1 MAKSSFLSTFSPGA
15 KVVNQNPKPIP
26 AALGF
31 RVKSGWAMSVLL
43 TGPANAPKFI
53 QCRAVLLSD
62 PKIPQSKQPYHAALE
77 LSSSEAKTVTKKL
90 RKIVTD
96 AAKKSVRELLYEASE
111 LQYEVRG
118 AGLVVGSLADPETL
132 HNEHIR
138 AHGLEGQLFRTA
150 LEDALHK
157 REISCDVLLEKTAY
171 TTASPALHKS
181 TEEAKKW
188 IADMGESH
196 EGSWRSEEK
205 LAALAAW
212 MALCA
217 RDKKTG

>member
-1 MAKSSFLSTFSPGA
+1 VK
-15 KVVNQNPKPIP
+15 QNTQFIP

-31 RVKSGWAMSVLL
+31 RIKSGWAMSALL
-43 TGPANAPKFI
+43 TGPASAPKLI

-77 LSSSEAKTVTKKL
+77 LPASEAQTVIRKL
-90 RKIVTD
+90 RKVVLD
-96 AAKKSVRELLYEASE
+96 AAKKSVRELLNEVSE

-118 AGLVVGSLADPETL
+118 AGLVVGSLVDPATL

-150 LEDALHK
+150 LEDALRKH
-157 REISCDVLLEKTAY
+157 EISCNVLLEKTAY
-171 TTASPALHKS
+171 TTASPALRKS
-181 TEEAKKW
+181 AEETKKW
-188 IADMGESH
+188 IAGMGESH
-196 EGSWRSEEK
+196 EGSWRAEEK

-212 MALCA
+212 VALCA
-217 RDKKTG
+217 RN